1 MTGVRV
7 NDHKSL
13 VELGWSAT
21 LVPAYYKPELVTRL
35 VPPDGV
41 EKKILVFIV
50 CGGFKISLQD
60 LVEYSEIV
68 RKDLGAGGKWDA
80 MVDGE
85 KLELDTTI

>member
-35 VPPDGV
+35 VPSTGA
-41 EKKILVFIV
+41 EKKTLMFIV
-50 CGGFKISLQD
+50 RGGFENIAAGHSRVFGDCPQ
-60 LVEYSEIV
+60 E
-68 RKDLGAGGKWDA
+68 LGCR
-80 MVDGE
+80 GE
-85 KLELDTTI
+85 MGRYGRR